1 MSDQAQLDRFIILK
15 FLAFYTDPSM
25 SARVP
30 HDFDGAR
37 YNQWKITESAIRASL
52 GDRDI
57 TPLLPMIEAP
67 VLPIYGRE
75 SILGFDVPATY
86 EHLLPD
92 AQLVWVNGGHTPPAE
107 DPGVIAAAAL
117 IFLNET

>member
-1 MSDQAQLDRFIILK
+1 MYDQTRLDRWLILECRAYFK
-15 FLAFYTDPSM
+15 DPSM

-37 YNQWKITESAIRASL
+37 YKQWKITDPAIRASL
-52 GDRDI
+52 GDWDI

-67 VLPIYGRE
+67 VLPIYARE

-107 DPGVIAAAAL
+107 DPGAFAAPV
-117 IFLNET
+117 

>member
-1 MSDQAQLDRFIILK
+1 
-15 FLAFYTDPSM
+15 M

-37 YNQWKITESAIRASL
+37 YNQWKITESAIRESL
-52 GDRDI
+52 ADRDI

-67 VLPIYGRE
+67 VLLIYGRE
-75 SILGFDVPATY
+75 SILGFEVPATY
-86 EHLLPD
+86 GHLLPD

-107 DPGVIAAAAL
+107 DPGIFVAAVL